1 MSNPTVVV
9 HDAPEHAAHHPML
22 QHHFDNME
30 QQKEASSLGMWIFLI
45 TEIMF
50 FGGMFAAYLVYRH
63 SYYDAFMW
71 GSSSLDIKWGAI
83 NTVVLIVSSL
93 TMALA
98 VHAAQLGMRKML
110 MFFLVLTLV
119 LGFVFLGIKSIEYK
133 AKYDEHHIPHHGFNF
148 EPVKLS
154 DGSEHRVDQSHA
166 QLFFSLYFALTGMHA
181 MHMIIGAGLLS
192 TLLYMAWRGKFNA
205 TYYTPVENIG
215 LYWHFV
221 DIVWIFLF
229 PLLYLI
235 NRVH

>member
-192 TLLYMAWRGKFNA
+192 TLLYMAWRGKFSA